1 MKNFVLTLIAIFISQ
16 VLMGQTEPMEHYGC
30 RFIHS
35 NLRNTELTQEEIE
48 YSEDLLF
55 RSDTFDIINYDIQ
68 LDVTDFAT
76 KVLKG
81 KCTIDFT
88 PKMEGLEYILFDLL
102 EMSVD
107 SVFQGDDK
115 LQYEYKSPFL
125 KVFFDNPIAITDT
138 SNVTIYYHGV
148 SVIDPSGFGGFQ
160 FEGGYAYNL
169 GIGLESI
176 PHNYGRSWFP
186 CFDNFVERSTY
197 GLHIITKPNHKAY
210 CIGDLAGIDT
220 LSDGKTIYHYYMNQ
234 LLPTYLVGVAVS
246 NYVEV
251 NWEYE
256 GVERMIPMQLLSKP
270 EDTTNIK
277 TAFAYLPFAVEAL
290 EKWFG
295 PYEWGR
301 VGYVM
306 TTRGAMEH
314 PTNVAFPDFIKEKGD
329 PEETMGTMAHELA
342 HHWWGDITTLTTAY
356 DMWIKEGTAEYGS
369 HLFIEHFFGKERFLK
384 KLKNNQYTVLTKAHV
399 KDGNYLA
406 LSGMPMNHT
415 YGVTT
420 YNKGAFVIHNLRA
433 YMGEELFQQGMR
445 SILEKYKYSHLDA
458 AQFEAQLEE
467 STGLNLECFFNDWI
481 YAPGF
486 NAFEID
492 SMIVDDNNKVKLY
505 IEQKLH
511 HAPHYHCEVPLE
523 FTFYD
528 ADLNKIDKTAK
539 VSGQFDNV
547 AFDLDFYPK
556 FCVINENQK
565 LNNGQMGYSGFLKN
579 NEQINFNYLESI
591 NIKAENLS
599 VDSFYYRAE
608 HIYGAC
614 DTLYNNEDIDIQIST
629 THFWNFTGN
638 FPENNN
644 IEVKFP
650 YKGDSELALDYELTN
665 ETENKVQ
672 VVFKPENSK
681 YWELIEDYDKKK
693 VVPKDGNGSITI
705 TGLRAGKYALAN
717 IERTSA
723 ISEVVSDLSVYP
735 NPSKDFLHID
745 ISEMNLSSELT
756 VNVYSHLG
764 KKVLKKKFYGKD
776 IIDLDIKSLEKGI
789 YYIKLV
795 DDSNNDVFVY
805 EFVKID

>member
-1 MKNFVLTLIAIFISQ
+1 MKNFVLTLISIFVVQ
-16 VLMGQTEPMEHYGC
+16 VLIAQTEPTQHYGC
-30 RFIHS
+30 KFIHN
-35 NLRNTELTQEEIE
+35 NLRNTELTQREIQ

-68 LDVTDFAT
+68 LEVTDFST
-76 KVLKG
+76 KVLRG

-107 SVFQGDDK
+107 SVFQGDNR
-115 LQYEYKSPFL
+115 LEYEYSSPFL
-125 KVFFDNPIAITDT
+125 KVFFDDAITTADT
-138 SNVTIYYHGV
+138 SSVTIYYHGV

-210 CIGDLAGIDT
+210 CVGDFAGVDT
-220 LSDGKTIYHYYMNQ
+220 LSDGKTMYHYYMNQ

-246 NYVEV
+246 NYEEV

-256 GVERMIPMQLLSKP
+256 GIERTIPMQLLSKP

-277 TAFAYLPFAVEAL
+277 RAFAYLPFAVEAL

-295 PYEWGR
+295 PYEWSR

-314 PTNVAFPDFIKEKGD
+314 PTNVAFPDFIKGKGD
-329 PEETMGTMAHELA
+329 PEEAMGTMVHELA

-356 DMWIKEGTAEYGS
+356 DMWIKEGTSEYGK
-369 HLFIEHFFGKERFLK
+369 HLFIEDFFGKERFLRE
-384 KLKNNQYTVLTKAHV
+384 LKSNQYKVLDRAHIED
-399 KDGNYLA
+399 DGYRA

-420 YNKGAFVIHNLRA
+420 YNKGAFVIHNLRT
-433 YMGEELFQQGMR
+433 YMGDELFKQGMR

-467 STGLNLECFFNDWI
+467 NTGLNLECFFNDWI

-492 SMIVDDNNKVKLY
+492 SMIVEDNNKVKLY

-511 HAPHYHCEVPLE
+511 HAPHYHCDVPLE

-528 ADLNKIDKTAK
+528 ADLNKIVKTAK
-539 VSGQFDNV
+539 VSGQFYDV
-547 AFDLDFYPK
+547 EFDLDFYPK

-565 LNNGQMGYSGFLKN
+565 LNNGQIGNSDFLKN
-579 NEQINFNYLESI
+579 NEEINHLNLKI
-591 NIKAENLS
+591 IKIAAENLG
-599 VDSFYYRAE
+599 VDSFYYRVE

-614 DTLYNNEDIDIQIST
+614 DTLYDNEDIDMQISS
-629 THFWNFTGN
+629 THFWNFTGD
-638 FPENNN
+638 FPENNS
-644 IEVKFP
+644 IKVVFP
-650 YKGDSELALDYELTN
+650 YRGEYESSLDYELTN
-665 ETENKVQ
+665 KTEKKVQ
-672 VVFKPENSK
+672 VVFKPENGK
-681 YWELIEDYDKKK
+681 YWELIKDYQKNTII
-693 VVPKDGNGSITI
+693 PKDGYGIITI
-705 TGLRAGKYALAN
+705 TGLKAGKYALAN
-717 IERTSA
+717 IEKTSE
-723 ISEVVSDLSVYP
+723 ISEIASELSVYP

-745 ISEMNLSSELT
+745 ISKLNLNSKLM

-764 KKVLKKKFYGKD
+764 KRVLKKEFYGND
-776 IIDLDIKSLEKGI
+776 IIDLDIKSLENGI

-795 DDSNNDVFVY
+795 DDSNNDVFIR